1 MVNDIFS
8 VLFATGEPTLNEKR
22 FSLYQH
28 CGEKGYY
35 LDIFFNCSVFDQA
48 LFDLAH
54 ESPVIVRKSFDAGTP
69 EMDEFMERFESLR
82 FRRSPLEPLLRILP
96 SGTKATNIDPEKDY
110 RIYLIAFTEDHE
122 ILLQMEFNI
131 DQWYYGPSCTL
142 PLSVSG
148 GQETGRELGAYLWQ
162 YSQKI
167 LSD

>member
-1 MVNDIFS
+1 MKSYRNRIWIG
-8 VLFATGEPTLNEKR
+8 L
-22 FSLYQH
+22 
-28 CGEKGYY
+28 
-35 LDIFFNCSVFDQA
+35 
-48 LFDLAH
+48 LA
-54 ESPVIVRKSFDAGTP
+54 VIVVWCLWYMRPVDIHFLLGNQQAEVFGGTVWPQENFPELTSANFEFDAGTP

-122 ILLQMEFNI
+122 ILLQIEFNI